1 MRYGTLCSAASSV
14 SKTVVVETEPSQL
27 ESSQIL
33 PTTHQD
39 SEPAPTTEGHKETS
53 DSSSAS
59 AVAHTLTADNTE
71 SSQIFHTT
79 HQDSDP
85 APTAE
90 GSKETTD
97 SSSVPTTAHI
107 LTIDDAHDVLESMF
121 GAREKWRRIGG
132 VFRLSQSTLDNIES
146 ENKKNDDKLSN
157 VIIKWLRKYGGTE
170 KCTWAHVV
178 MALRNKT
185 VAREDLAQEVFKQYP
200 QSLSVPP
207 PSLHSSH
214 TSPDSASGATV
225 VVKHSDSHPPPPAGN
240 V

>member
-14 SKTVVVETEPSQL
+14 SKTVVVETEPSHL

-39 SEPAPTTEGHKETS
+39 SEPAPTTGGHEETTN
-53 DSSSAS
+53 SSSAS
-59 AVAHTLTADNTE
+59 AVAH
-71 SSQIFHTT
+71 
-79 HQDSDP
+79 
-85 APTAE
+85 
-90 GSKETTD
+90 
-97 SSSVPTTAHI
+97 I
-107 LTIDDAHDVLESMF
+107 LTVDNAHDVLESMF

-146 ENKKNDDKLSN
+146 ENKQNDDKLSN
-157 VIIKWLRKYGGTE
+157 VIIQWLRKYGGTE
-170 KCTWAHVV
+170 KCTWAHVA

-185 VAREDLAQEVFKQYP
+185 VAREDLAQKVFEQYP

-214 TSPDSASGATV
+214 TSPDSASGATA
-225 VVKHSDSHPPPPAGN
+225 VVKHSGSHPQAGN
-240 V
+240 CLFVGCKVG